1 MIRAATLGAALGA
14 VLAAGPAQTATAQV
28 PCRLALVLAIDVS
41 ASVDMQEDRLQREGL
56 ATALLAPEVQT
67 AFLSGNLPVALAV
80 YEWSGRWNQE
90 ILLDWTLIGTPAD
103 LAGAASDI
111 AASRRSY
118 SEFPTAMGYALGFG
132 AGLFDRG
139 PGCLF
144 RTLDLSGDG
153 VNNEGFGPRLAY
165 ENFGFADVTV
175 NGLVILGADPDEDAR
190 LQGFFSREVV
200 HGSGA
205 FLEVADGFD
214 DFERAM
220 RRKLEREVR
229 AATVGTVVPNSGRA
243 PG

>member
-1 MIRAATLGAALGA
+1 MTDYCKTSSSDISIPVWFFCVRAAASKQTQRRCCRAVLSIPPLSVQSAVLRAHGLRPLAGQHLGRVASGRRGQGPGRALGQHGKYRALVIRAAALGAALGA

-111 AASRRSY
+111 AASRRS
-118 SEFPTAMGYALGFG
+118 
-132 AGLFDRG
+132 
-139 PGCLF
+139 
-144 RTLDLSGDG
+144 
-153 VNNEGFGPRLAY
+153 
-165 ENFGFADVTV
+165 
-175 NGLVILGADPDEDAR
+175 
-190 LQGFFSREVV
+190 
-200 HGSGA
+200 
-205 FLEVADGFD
+205 
-214 DFERAM
+214 
-220 RRKLEREVR
+220 
-229 AATVGTVVPNSGRA
+229 
-243 PG
+243 